1 MSRRRIAG
9 HSPVG
14 RDRTTGPLATHRPS
28 EVGCDPQGTDGDPT
42 ATAPF
47 DSYDAPAIIE
57 TAETRRRV
65 HGQPQAKS
73 GNREKFGNDPE
84 KHRNFSA
91 VTHVAKDNSIPPFL
105 ILHVA
110 EHPDTTAQA

>member
-1 MSRRRIAG
+1 M
-9 HSPVG
+9 
-14 RDRTTGPLATHRPS
+14 LATRLS
-28 EVGCDPQGTDGDPT
+28 AEIEQRGLSQLIDRAKLDAILKERTENPT
-42 ATAPF
+42 ATAPL

-73 GNREKFGNDPE
+73 GNHEKFGNDPE

-110 EHPDTTAQA
+110 EHSDTTAQA